1 MRRDDVAALVAQRDE
16 AHHEAL
22 KIHKRAERE
31 QRSLTDA
38 EQGEWDAHMREF
50 QRLTPQV
57 DEARVLLAADQA
69 AQAASGGE
77 RRSTARLMT
86 TGLEPDTDHEFTN
99 AIRDVKKGETRA
111 LSTAVS
117 TSAGTLSNV
126 LFDRLRAA
134 SVVLAS
140 GIRQLSIEGDSTIFP
155 SITADASPSW
165 TSESATITPSDP
177 TFSTVTA
184 VPRKLAALVQV
195 SNELIEDSDPS
206 VVETLRDHLLK
217 VLGLK
222 VDAGLL
228 EGTGTPPQ
236 PSGLLNLSGKQTLAA
251 GTNGATVT
259 FDMIADAIALLE
271 AVNVPRERMRIVAH
285 PRNLAALRKANAST
299 AGSYLWQDVGSAEPG
314 TVFGVPIYSTSQLTT
329 TETQGS
335 SSLTN
340 SIYVYDIESLVFVDR
355 RPFTFEVDRARLF
368 NSDQAEIRAKLR
380 ADLISPTP
388 TGVVRINGVLA

>member
-1 MRRDDVAALVAQRDE
+1 M
-16 AHHEAL
+16 
-22 KIHKRAERE
+22 
-31 QRSLTDA
+31 
-38 EQGEWDAHMREF
+38 
-50 QRLTPQV
+50 
-57 DEARVLLAADQA
+57 
-69 AQAASGGE
+69 
-77 RRSTARLMT
+77 
-86 TGLEPDTDHEFTN
+86 
-99 AIRDVKKGETRA
+99 KKGETRA

-117 TSAGTLSNV
+117 TSPGTLSNV

-285 PRNLAALRKANAST
+285 PRNLAALRKAKAST